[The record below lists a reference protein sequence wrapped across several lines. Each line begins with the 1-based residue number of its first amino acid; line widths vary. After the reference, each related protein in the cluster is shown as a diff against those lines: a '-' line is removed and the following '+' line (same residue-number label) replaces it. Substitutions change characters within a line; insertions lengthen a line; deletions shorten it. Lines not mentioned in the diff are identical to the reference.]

1 MHTAVYGSGYLGT
14 IISACLADFGLP
26 VTCFDEDSARLK
38 EVAQG
43 KLGFYEKNLE
53 EVLRRNMRAGRLMYS
68 TEVAA
73 ATAKSSVPSRL
84 KSPTV
89 TE

>member
-1 MHTAVYGSGYLGT
+1 M
-14 IISACLADFGLP
+14 
-26 VTCFDEDSARLK
+26 
-38 EVAQG
+38 AQG

-73 ATAKSSVPSRL
+73 ATAKSSVIFLAEDTHVQVEDLALRL
-84 KSPTV
+84 AQMARPRTIIVVSSPV
-89 TE
+89 R